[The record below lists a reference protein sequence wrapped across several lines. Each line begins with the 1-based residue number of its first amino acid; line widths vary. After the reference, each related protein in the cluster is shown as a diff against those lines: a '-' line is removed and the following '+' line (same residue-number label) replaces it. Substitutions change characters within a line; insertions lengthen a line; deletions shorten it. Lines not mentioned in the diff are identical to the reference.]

1 MFNRLNL
8 SSPVMVL
15 AEYSRS
21 LLYYRNI
28 EVEGR
33 LYVSYNKD
41 KYISLVAKL
50 VDVSYPIWL
59 SSLPL
64 LIVLFLHCISK
75 AEILKR
81 EATPAMRL
89 LNDLLNMHDGFDD
102 EGWLKS
108 CKKCMVDTFPR
119 EDPFTILAPAGFDID
134 KVKSKL
140 HIMYLFIP

>member
-1 MFNRLNL
+1 MFNHLNL

-21 LLYYRNI
+21 LLY
-28 EVEGR
+28 
-33 LYVSYNKD
+33 
-41 KYISLVAKL
+41 SLVAKL